1 MFLPVPSPS
10 TKSRI
15 FMTSSSAAIFNIS
28 ICSQTSEKGF
38 FSSCY
43 INYEK
48 YVKNC
53 INIQRCILYSS
64 K

>member
-28 ICSQTSEKGF
+28 ICSKTSEKGF

-53 INIQRCILYSS
+53 INIQRCIL
-64 K
+64 